1 MPFHSRVGL
10 LLALL
15 LAAATPAVAQSNA
28 EVNAGIQFD
37 FSLPGARSLAMGG
50 AFVGLADDATAAWA
64 NPAGLTILNKKEVSA
79 EFRGWNFTNFTTDR
93 GHGFGVPSGIG
104 ADTVA
109 GLLDTEFEDST
120 ASLAFLSFV
129 YPQPRWS
136 VAAYRHQL
144 SNFQAR
150 VQSSGPFLDSGGD
163 IDRADPFAANL
174 RLKIVDYGVSFG
186 FRVTSRL
193 SVGAGLGLH
202 DFSNRLGH
210 RPLSLRAAQ
219 SSPGR
224 PAQCVHRLQ
233 ARGLVRPISRPTMS
247 SSSIPSQA
255 AIRPWRS
262 TWAPC
267 IVPIAEAVGAAVR
280 QGPDFNFSARHV
292 AGVASPRATPTG
304 GAFAIGQLLDEED
317 LTFAVPDLFAIGG
330 AFRPSASLLLSVE

>member
-224 PAQCVHRLQ
+224 PAQCVH
-233 ARGLVRPISRPTMS
+233 GSRPEVWCGRFLGQQCPLHQYPVRQRSGRGGQPGRPVSYRSLKLSARRSVRVLTSISPRDTSPASPAHVPRRQAARLPSGS
-247 SSSIPSQA
+247 SSTKRI
-255 AIRPWRS
+255 
-262 TWAPC
+262 
-267 IVPIAEAVGAAVR
+267 
-280 QGPDFNFSARHV
+280 
-292 AGVASPRATPTG
+292 
-304 GAFAIGQLLDEED
+304 
-317 LTFAVPDLFAIGG
+317 
-330 AFRPSASLLLSVE
+330 